1 MPLRVEKASAVKY
14 GVEKC
19 TTTCVVERVISGQ
32 PKTALG
38 TFLCAAGPPSVAH
51 AAFRKEPIPRTSR
64 RSRDHFA
71 TPSRSN
77 TMLQTLQIRKLAF
90 SHRALASWKKGL
102 PGSMRAWIGL
112 SYERLSNWGW
122 VTIEGM
128 CGGYSDVDLRRKP
141 SAHWRILSNQL
152 GLCISEIIND
162 FRVVLGE
169 LLDRKSQVLVLAQFS
184 LTISDKGRSQ
194 VGSELQND
202 GDVDAGT
209 SSSVVRL
216 CDTNV

>member
-19 TTTCVVERVISGQ
+19 TTTCVVEIVISGQ

-90 SHRALASWKKGL
+90 SHRALASWNKGL

-128 CGGYSDVDLRRKP
+128 CGGYSDVDLRSWGCASR
-141 SAHWRILSNQL
+141 RLSM
-152 GLCISEIIND
+152 IFEWSSVSS
-162 FRVVLGE
+162 RGE